1 MIIDKDK
8 RLLMK
13 MDKVANSKNDEYYTP
28 AYAIEPLLPF
38 LKPQSKIWCPF
49 DTEESLFV
57 SMLKDQ
63 GHSVINSHI
72 KYGQD
77 FFEFF
82 PVKDSK
88 NNENNENSEDLEDI
102 DYIVSN
108 PPYSIKTEILTRLF
122 ELKIPFAMLL
132 SSPGIFESQKRF
144 NLFKDNDFE
153 LMYFNRRVSYLK
165 SYEDTETI
173 KNPPFSSVYVC
184 SGVLDDKI
192 VFSEIDRNNVIY
204 NPV

>member
-1 MIIDKDK
+1 
-8 RLLMK
+8 MK

-38 LKPQSKIWCPF
+38 LKPQSSIWCPF

-57 SMLKDQ
+57 SMLLDQ
-63 GHSVINSHI
+63 GHEVINSHI
-72 KYGQD
+72 NQGQD

-82 PVKDSK
+82 PDK
-88 NNENNENSEDLEDI
+88 EI

-108 PPYSIKTEILTRLF
+108 PPYSLKTEILTRLF

-165 SYEDTETI
+165 SYEDTETT

-184 SGVLDDKI
+184 SGVLSEKI
-192 VFSEIDRNNVIY
+192 VFSEIDRSHVIY
-204 NPV
+204 PPAKEEEQEQEKE